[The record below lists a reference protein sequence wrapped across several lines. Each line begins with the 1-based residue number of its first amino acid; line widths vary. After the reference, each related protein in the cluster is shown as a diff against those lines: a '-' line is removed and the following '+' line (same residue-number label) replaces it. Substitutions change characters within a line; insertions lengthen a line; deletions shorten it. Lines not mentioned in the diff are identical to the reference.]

1 MRKFERDS
9 WDDIAKEGITMK
21 KIYGL
26 LITFCLVIGLLGG
39 SVLEL
44 NAEQQTESESNVEV
58 TRLEW
63 LKALTEAFEMQ
74 VEEHNYPDN
83 YYSDIDATSEDYY
96 DIMLATEFGLI
107 DVEAG
112 DALRP
117 DDVAT
122 REFAAHT
129 LNLCMGYVTEEAS
142 EYTFSEADTVTYPE
156 DIQIAI
162 DKGWLELSG
171 DDFLPEQGI
180 TVAEKDKMI
189 AAAESVVAS
198 TVIDSAYEG
207 QFELVEGVIVIPE
220 ETEVLLTNENELTI
234 NNCSVELSE
243 GDIFV
248 VFSDGFPIARKA
260 VTITEDGDTIVVI
273 VESVEL
279 EEAFVDLD
287 LQGNIDADL
296 TQVQAVDDDV
306 ELAYIVGGT
315 EEQAYEDGVT
325 FYSLEEVEEQEVTA
339 VIATKTIET
348 TDQMRRT
355 YGLKPEENISIKCKI
370 TKVSADYD
378 VSIFKQKAYLNVS
391 GTVTFSANISSG
403 DIPIGFEG
411 SMVRVPIGAIG
422 YFKPQLEANLN
433 GTFSLSMKSKVSAG
447 VQWTAKDGVRL
458 NSDFKKEAFTIQTQI
473 EGKVGVKVAIGVD
486 VGFVK
491 AELYV
496 RGGGKASIKITTYTD
511 NKYPP
516 ECKHV
521 TAHLYCSIGG
531 KVTFKLII
539 FKAEVSL
546 EKVIFNEENSPVK
559 IALHYENGEPVS
571 ECTRDKMAEEEED
584 DESGSSG
591 TGSGST
597 STGTTKQYKYYTPI
611 DSQYTYSGA
620 NTGTSS
626 TGETYT
632 IFDYTLDDDNQA
644 TITKY
649 NGNVSAL
656 NIPETIDGYT
666 VVGIGSK
673 VFQDN
678 TRLMLVNIPDTVT
691 EIGTYAFANCSNL
704 TEVTLSEALVSMG
717 YSAFYNCDSL
727 TSIEI
732 PKSLDLVTDTIYT
745 KENGAFR
752 DCDNLKTVTFEEG
765 TTQIAERLFWLCT
778 GLEEIVIPDTVTAI
792 EYGAF
797 RDCTNLEKVVIP
809 SSITNIGNY
818 AFAGCTSLIE
828 AQISD
833 SVTSIGY
840 YAFSE
845 CSNLEKVALSKSLVS
860 MGYSAFYNCD
870 SLTSIEIPKSLDL
883 VTDTIYTKENGA
895 FRDCDNL
902 KTVTFEEGT
911 TQIAER
917 LFWSCTGVE
926 KIVIPDTVTTI
937 EYGAFQDCTN
947 LKTVT
952 LPNGLES
959 IWGSAF
965 RNCSSL
971 LEINIPDTV
980 ENMGTYVFADCS
992 SLQSAK
998 LPNIRKNVME
1008 GIFQNCSSLTT
1019 IDLPDSVI
1027 AIQDKAFQNSGLT
1040 KITVPENVESIG
1052 AYAFNNCDALQS
1064 VFIANSVNTMGKY
1077 CFADCEMLSDVQFG
1091 DDAGIS
1097 VISSYAFNNCD
1108 ALLAIT
1114 IPDNVATLGTYCFA
1128 DCEKL
1133 SDINM
1138 GTGLTQINSYAFNL
1152 CPAIQKIVL
1161 PYRMSTVAANAFTNC
1176 TNLTEITIPRATG
1189 SIADNAFSYPTKM
1202 TVYGVT
1208 GTYAEEWADS
1218 VGATFVN
1225 QEKPATAV
1233 TLGDSTLTINNGET
1247 AKLTLSVTPADFTD
1261 AVTWKSS
1268 DETVV
1273 TISDAGVVT
1282 AKGAGNATIRVSVG
1296 NVSASCKVTVV
1307 QPVTRISL
1315 NKLSRSLEAQDVYTL
1330 KATVIP
1336 SDANDKTV
1344 TWSSSDEAIATVN
1357 QEGVVT
1363 ALKKGTA
1370 VITVTAN
1377 DGSNV
1382 SQSCTITV
1390 TNNCYNCESV
1400 EALESPH
1407 NYENACS
1414 DVWTYT
1420 LQGANQIAVTFDEKT
1435 EVEEEFDYLYLYDSE
1450 GNEVGKYT
1458 GTELAGQTVIITG
1471 DTVIIKL
1478 ISDDGGNAWGFKVAQ
1493 VAEYCEHIYSSDWS
1507 SDESY
1512 HWHAA
1517 TCGHEEIQGKEEHSS
1532 GEWIIDKEATIEEA
1546 GSRHK
1551 ECTVCG
1557 TILETEEI
1565 AKLEDPNRTL
1575 EERLDT
1581 AVTEAVD
1588 AAANLTPE
1596 NYEQATDSEKQ
1607 QAVEEVLGQ
1616 VSDAC
1621 EEQNIIELGELPA
1634 ETAIETVGKMTTI
1647 EEQISA
1653 LLGTSVKV
1661 VAKQEAIAVVQDEV
1675 ISVSSRAGVPTNELA
1690 SVSSGDSVAT
1700 NGLASVSSGDS
1711 VATNGLISVSSGDSF
1726 TTNQSVSV
1734 SSGDA
1739 IIMNEV
1745 ADISV
1750 SDVAQMAVQTF
1761 DLATVQ
1767 NALLSVPAGENAIIE
1782 VGQVETPIITDV
1794 DTTDTI
1800 TFTMELFSGSGEK
1813 MNLKAPVIV
1822 TLPIPE
1828 GIDAEGSIKIYHFQ
1842 GDSTEYTEIIPVKVD
1857 TENNTITFVTG
1868 SFSTFTITNS
1878 EAVSVELSGAI
1889 TCFGDD
1895 TDNIE
1900 MGLCRPDG
1908 TCGTVLWASGNS
1920 TSYQI
1925 TLKEEGTHQ
1934 LLVSKKNHV
1943 TRTYSVLA
1951 EGDAVHQDVMI
1962 QLLGDVTGDGTINAR
1977 DKKLIYNHIAGTRVL
1992 QDYDFAVGDVTKD
2005 GVINARDKKLIYNH
2019 IAGTSSLW
2027 K

>member
-1 MRKFERDS
+1 M
-9 WDDIAKEGITMK
+9 
-21 KIYGL
+21 
-26 LITFCLVIGLLGG
+26 
-39 SVLEL
+39 
-44 NAEQQTESESNVEV
+44 
-58 TRLEW
+58 
-63 LKALTEAFEMQ
+63 
-74 VEEHNYPDN
+74 
-83 YYSDIDATSEDYY
+83 
-96 DIMLATEFGLI
+96 
-107 DVEAG
+107 
-112 DALRP
+112 
-117 DDVAT
+117 
-122 REFAAHT
+122 
-129 LNLCMGYVTEEAS
+129 
-142 EYTFSEADTVTYPE
+142 
-156 DIQIAI
+156 
-162 DKGWLELSG
+162 
-171 DDFLPEQGI
+171 
-180 TVAEKDKMI
+180 
-189 AAAESVVAS
+189 
-198 TVIDSAYEG
+198 
-207 QFELVEGVIVIPE
+207 
-220 ETEVLLTNENELTI
+220 
-234 NNCSVELSE
+234 
-243 GDIFV
+243 
-248 VFSDGFPIARKA
+248 
-260 VTITEDGDTIVVI
+260 
-273 VESVEL
+273 
-279 EEAFVDLD
+279 
-287 LQGNIDADL
+287 
-296 TQVQAVDDDV
+296 
-306 ELAYIVGGT
+306 
-315 EEQAYEDGVT
+315 
-325 FYSLEEVEEQEVTA
+325 
-339 VIATKTIET
+339 
-348 TDQMRRT
+348 
-355 YGLKPEENISIKCKI
+355 
-370 TKVSADYD
+370 
-378 VSIFKQKAYLNVS
+378 
-391 GTVTFSANISSG
+391 
-403 DIPIGFEG
+403 
-411 SMVRVPIGAIG
+411 
-422 YFKPQLEANLN
+422 
-433 GTFSLSMKSKVSAG
+433 
-447 VQWTAKDGVRL
+447 
-458 NSDFKKEAFTIQTQI
+458 
-473 EGKVGVKVAIGVD
+473 
-486 VGFVK
+486 
-491 AELYV
+491 
-496 RGGGKASIKITTYTD
+496 
-511 NKYPP
+511 
-516 ECKHV
+516 
-521 TAHLYCSIGG
+521 
-531 KVTFKLII
+531 
-539 FKAEVSL
+539 
-546 EKVIFNEENSPVK
+546 
-559 IALHYENGEPVS
+559 
-571 ECTRDKMAEEEED
+571 
-584 DESGSSG
+584 
-591 TGSGST
+591 
-597 STGTTKQYKYYTPI
+597 
-611 DSQYTYSGA
+611 
-620 NTGTSS
+620 
-626 TGETYT
+626 
-632 IFDYTLDDDNQA
+632 
-644 TITKY
+644 
-649 NGNVSAL
+649 
-656 NIPETIDGYT
+656 
-666 VVGIGSK
+666 
-673 VFQDN
+673 
-678 TRLMLVNIPDTVT
+678 
-691 EIGTYAFANCSNL
+691 
-704 TEVTLSEALVSMG
+704 
-717 YSAFYNCDSL
+717 
-727 TSIEI
+727 
-732 PKSLDLVTDTIYT
+732 
-745 KENGAFR
+745 
-752 DCDNLKTVTFEEG
+752 TFEEG